1 MQLPPLT
8 LYIHYPWCIKK
19 CPYCDFNSHTI
30 TNNTSNYIDALLA
43 DFDNDIK
50 YIQNR
55 ELQAIFIGG
64 GTPSLMS
71 KIEVNRLISAIKNK
85 AKLAKDIEITLE
97 ANPSSADMAK
107 FSAFKESGI
116 NRLSIGVQS
125 FNDKLLQTI
134 SRVHSA
140 NEAKNAIKMAKLA
153 GFDNFNIDL
162 MYGLESQNKQQILT
176 DIKTAIQFAPSH
188 ISFYQLTIEPNTL
201 FAKYP
206 PKLPDNDI
214 LFSAEYSAKKLLEN
228 NGYKQYEI
236 SAYGKIPSKHNLNYW
251 HFGDYLGIGA
261 GAHSK
266 ITLKNGDIIR
276 GLKPKSPDKYLQNQS
291 IKYKKVQNIAF
302 EFMLNALRLK
312 AGFRKKLFETR
323 TKIAI
328 NTIMDKLK
336 IAENMGLLIIDGDKI
351 IPSNKGFNFLNDLQA
366 LFLDDNK

>member
-1 MQLPPLT
+1 MQLPPLS

-30 TNNTSNYIDALLA
+30 TNDRANYIDALLF
-43 DFDNDIK
+43 DFENDIK

-55 ELQAIFIGG
+55 ELQTIFIGG

-71 KIEVNRLISAIKNK
+71 VAEVERLITGIKSK
-85 AKLAKDIEITLE
+85 IKLAKNIEITLE
-97 ANPSSADMAK
+97 ANPSSADMVK
-107 FSAFKESGI
+107 FDGFRNII

-125 FNDKLLQTI
+125 FDDNLLQTI
-134 SRVHSA
+134 SRTHNA
-140 NEAKNAIKMAKLA
+140 NEAKNAIKMAKTA

-176 DIKTAIQFAPSH
+176 DIKSAIKFTPSH
-188 ISFYQLTIEPNTL
+188 ISFYQLTIEKNTL

-206 PKLPDNDI
+206 PKLPDDDV
-214 LFSAEYSAKKLLEN
+214 LFDAEYSAKELLEHS
-228 NGYKQYEI
+228 GYKQYEI
-236 SAYGKIPSKHNLNYW
+236 SAYSKIPSKHNLNYW
-251 HFGDYLGIGA
+251 YFGDYLGIGA
-261 GAHSK
+261 GAHGK

-276 GLKPKSPDKYLQNQS
+276 TLKPKSPNKYLQSQ
-291 IKYKKVQNIAF
+291 IGKYKIVKNIAF

-312 AGFRKKLFETR
+312 AGFRKELFETR
-323 TKIAI
+323 TQIPI
-328 NTIMDKLK
+328 VNIMNKLK
-336 IAENMGLLIIDGDKI
+336 KAENMELLTITNNKI